1 MRSSRFPT
9 GEATCAVGEALPLAL
24 RKRKAQ
30 ALPMRSVCLRRSRST
45 PTNLAESIYLLFVDR
60 LKAGWLVDCDGAE
73 IIDLADRMLVEL
85 TISKPNFISI
95 ATIDKLEFIA
105 LFMAGCRSGLPIF
118 LGNPQWGSIELAQVT
133 DLTARIVGVASPV
146 GNREFHQ
153 NLVMI
158 PTGGSSGKIK
168 FVAHSWETL
177 SASVWGFQEFY
188 EVSEINSVCTLP
200 LYHVS
205 GLMQLM
211 RSLLTGGNLSI
222 VDFHQLCEH
231 PPSDI
236 PSNCFISLVP
246 TQLEKLLALHPL
258 WLLQFKTILLGGAPP
273 SLELLKLARSR
284 QLPLAL
290 TYGMTET
297 SSQIASLKPAEFLAG
312 NNSCGRVLPHAH
324 IDLISTGDDG
334 IGSIRIQAKS
344 LMLGYF
350 PDLEQPEY
358 FEPDDLGSIDE
369 RGYLTIIGRSSDKI
383 ISGGENV
390 YPIEVV
396 NAIIA
401 TGLVEDVWV
410 IGVPDRYWGQ
420 IVTAIYV
427 PKDLDLAVDVLK
439 RSIVGKI
446 SKYKLPKSW
455 IQVDKIPRNALG
467 KVLEIKSTGDR

>member
-1 MRSSRFPT
+1 MGVKSSLFPT
-9 GEATCAVGEALPLAL
+9 GEAT
-24 RKRKAQ
+24 
-30 ALPMRSVCLRRSRST
+30 
-45 PTNLAESIYLLFVDR
+45 PTSFAESVYLLFVDR
-60 LKAGWLVDCDGAE
+60 LKTGWLVDCDGE
-73 IIDLADRMLVEL
+73 GIIDLADQMLVEL
-85 TISKPNFISI
+85 TRSKPNFISI
-95 ATIDKLEFIA
+95 TTTDKLKFIA
-105 LFMAGCRSGLPIF
+105 LLMAGCRLELPIF

-133 DLTARIVGVASPV
+133 ELTVQID
-146 GNREFHQ
+146 RELHH
-153 NLVMI
+153 NLLMI

-222 VDFHQLCEH
+222 VDFHQLCKY
-231 PPSDI
+231 PPSYI

-246 TQLEKLLALHPL
+246 TQLEKILALHPL

-273 SLELLKLARSR
+273 SLELLQLARSI

-297 SSQIASLKPAEFLAG
+297 ASQIASLKPAEFLAG
-312 NNSCGRVLPHAH
+312 NNSCGQILPHAH
-324 IDLISTGDDG
+324 IDLISTAKDG
-334 IGSIRIQAKS
+334 IGAIAIQAQS

-396 NAIIA
+396 NAIVA

-427 PKDLDLAVDVLK
+427 PKDVDLAVEVLK
-439 RSIVGKI
+439 GSIAGKV

-467 KVLEIKSTGDR
+467 KVLEIKHVKIVSG

>member
-1 MRSSRFPT
+1 MPT
-9 GEATCAVGEALPLAL
+9 
-24 RKRKAQ
+24 
-30 ALPMRSVCLRRSRST
+30 SF
-45 PTNLAESIYLLFVDR
+45 AESIYLLFVDR
-60 LKAGWLVDCDGAE
+60 LKGRWLVDCDGEE
-73 IIDLADRMLVEL
+73 IIDLADRILVEL

-95 ATIDKLEFIA
+95 ATTDKIEFIA
-105 LFMAGCRSGLPIF
+105 LLMAGCRLGLPIF
-118 LGNPQWGSIELAQVT
+118 LGNPHWGSIELAQIAE
-133 DLTARIVGVASPV
+133 LTARIVGVASPV

-153 NLVMI
+153 NLLMI

-168 FVAHSWETL
+168 FVAHNWETL
-177 SASVWGFQEFY
+177 SASVCGFQEFY
-188 EVSEINSVCTLP
+188 GVVEISSVCTLP
-200 LYHVS
+200 FYHVS
-205 GLMQLM
+205 GLMQLI

-246 TQLEKLLALHPL
+246 TQLEKLLNLHPL

-273 SLELLKLARSR
+273 SLELLKLARSI

-297 SSQIASLKPAEFLAG
+297 GSQIASLKPAEFLAG
-312 NNSCGRVLPHAH
+312 NNNSCGQVLPHAR
-324 IDLISTGDDG
+324 IDLIFTDDKG
-334 IGSIRIQAKS
+334 IGTIRVQSKS

-350 PDLEQPEY
+350 PDLDKPDY

-383 ISGGENV
+383 ISGGENI

-396 NAIIA
+396 NAIMA

-410 IGVPDRYWGQ
+410 IGVPDQYWGQ

-427 PKDLDLAVDVLK
+427 PKDLKISVDVLK
-439 RSIVGKI
+439 GSIVGQI

-455 IQVDKIPRNALG
+455 IEVDKIPRNTLG
-467 KVLEIKSTGDR
+467 KVLESKLKDNLPL

>member
-1 MRSSRFPT
+1 MKGARLNS
-9 GEATCAVGEALPLAL
+9 
-24 RKRKAQ
+24 
-30 ALPMRSVCLRRSRST
+30 
-45 PTNLAESIYLLFVDR
+45 AESIYRLFVDR
-60 LKAGWLVDCDGAE
+60 LKSGWLVNRDGEE
-73 IIDLADRMLVEL
+73 IIDLADRMLAQL
-85 TISKPNFISI
+85 TIAQPNFISI
-95 ATIDKLEFIA
+95 ATTDKVEFIA
-105 LFMAGCRSGLPIF
+105 LLMAGLRLGIPIF
-118 LGNPQWGSIELAQVT
+118 LANPQWGAIELAQVA
-133 DLTARIVGVASPV
+133 DLTARID
-146 GNREFHQ
+146 REFHQ
-153 NLVMI
+153 NLLMI
-158 PTGGSSGKIK
+158 PTGGSSGKVK

-188 EVSEINSVCTLP
+188 GGGAISSVCTLP

-231 PPSDI
+231 PPSYI
-236 PSNCFISLVP
+236 PANCFISLVP
-246 TQLEKLLALHPL
+246 TQLEKILALHPL

-273 SLELLKLARSR
+273 NLELLTLARSI

-297 SSQIASLKPAEFLAG
+297 GSQIASLKPAEFLAG
-312 NNSCGRVLPHAH
+312 NNSCGRVLPHAR
-324 IDLISTGDDG
+324 IDLVSTGNDG
-334 IGSIRIQAKS
+334 IGSIAIKAKS
-344 LMLGYF
+344 LMFGYF
-350 PDLEQPEY
+350 PDLDKPDY

-369 RGYLTIIGRSSDKI
+369 QGYLTIIGRSSDKI
-383 ISGGENV
+383 ISGGENI

-420 IVTAIYV
+420 VVTAIYV
-427 PKDLDLAVDVLK
+427 PKDLDLAVEVLK
-439 RSIVGKI
+439 GSIVGKI

>member
-1 MRSSRFPT
+1 MKSSRFPT
-9 GEATCAVGEALPLAL
+9 GEATL
-24 RKRKAQ
+24 
-30 ALPMRSVCLRRSRST
+30 
-45 PTNLAESIYLLFVDR
+45 TNLAESIYLLFVDR
-60 LKAGWLVDCDGAE
+60 LKAGWLIDCDGEE

-85 TISKPNFISI
+85 TRSKPNFISI
-95 ATIDKLEFIA
+95 ATTDKLEFIA
-105 LFMAGCRSGLPIF
+105 LLMVGCRSGVPIF
-118 LGNPQWGSIELAQVT
+118 LGNPQWGSIELTQVA
-133 DLTARIVGVASPV
+133 DLTDRID
-146 GNREFHQ
+146 REFHHH
-153 NLVMI
+153 LLMI

-205 GLMQLM
+205 GLMQLI

-231 PPSDI
+231 PPSYI

-246 TQLEKLLALHPL
+246 TQLEKLLALYPL

-273 SLELLKLARSR
+273 SLELLKLARSM

-297 SSQIASLKPAEFLAG
+297 GSQIASLKPAEFLAG
-312 NNSCGRVLPHAH
+312 NNSCGRVLPHAQ
-324 IDLISTGDDG
+324 IALISTESDG
-334 IGSIRIQAKS
+334 VGSISIKAKS

-439 RSIVGKI
+439 ESIAGKI

-455 IQVDKIPRNALG
+455 TQVDKIPRNALG